1 MLLAGR
7 LFQGLRGSLSGA
19 DQKPVLSLEC
29 AGSEHPQPAK
39 SASNLHTSED
49 GKVFNNIVPHHVSEI
64 NVCGYTKCVEPLA
77 EWQPIS

>member
-1 MLLAGR
+1 MLSAGR

-29 AGSEHPQPAK
+29 AGSEHM
-39 SASNLHTSED
+39 HTSED

>member
-29 AGSEHPQPAK
+29 AGPEHPQPAK

-49 GKVFNNIVPHHVSEI
+49 SKVFNNIVPHHVSEI
-64 NVCGYTKCVEPLA
+64 NVYGYMKCVEPLA